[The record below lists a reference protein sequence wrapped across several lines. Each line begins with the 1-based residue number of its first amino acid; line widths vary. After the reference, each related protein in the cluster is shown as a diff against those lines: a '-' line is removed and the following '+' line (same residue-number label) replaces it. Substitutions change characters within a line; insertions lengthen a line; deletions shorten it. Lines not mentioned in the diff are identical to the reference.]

1 MAGYVTKDYA
11 RLLGAVV
18 SPVTS
23 AIIDGAIDMARVNRY
38 LDNLPDA
45 IADKVRRDFADVR
58 LAGEFYRTKGNPEES
73 PTVSPV
79 ASVAPAEQWIS
90 TAEAARILGK
100 TPRTVTSYIDAGKL
114 TAKRKDKKSYL
125 VLRESVEAL
134 HLGEQ
139 AAA

>member
-11 RLLGAVV
+11 RLIGAVV

-79 ASVAPAEQWIS
+79 VAVDPAEQWIS
-90 TAEAARILGK
+90 VNEAAQMLGVD
-100 TPRTVTSYIDAGKL
+100 PRTVRNYIKAETL
-114 TAKRKDKKSYL
+114 TAKRRDKKSFL
-125 VLRESVEAL
+125 IELASVEAL
-134 HLGEQ
+134 RIGK